1 MSDMTNGFF
10 EAKTVWVTGASSGL
24 GRAMAIDLSRR
35 GARVI
40 LSGRNEAAL
49 KETQGQLAG
58 DSLILAFET
67 TDMEALPGV
76 VETALAWSGRLDGLI
91 NNAGI
96 SQRSLIVDTDMAV
109 YRRLMEVD
117 FFAPVALTK
126 LVLPHMIAAGA
137 GHVAIVSS
145 LAGKIGTPVRSGYCA
160 AKHACVGFFESL
172 RAEVETAYG
181 IGVSVILP
189 GSVQTGISRNAL
201 SANGDARGVSDAN
214 IEGGIKAGAAA
225 SLILDGIAAGQ
236 TDIVIAEG
244 MEAAALGLRTSDPD
258 QLFAILAE
266 QGRQLAASA
275 GSDKPIELR
284 RVNDDTPA

>member
-1 MSDMTNGFF
+1 MGDGFY
-10 EAKTVWVTGASSGL
+10 AGKTFWVTGASSGL

-49 KETQGQLAG
+49 AETRDQLAG
-58 DSLILAFET
+58 DSHVLAFET
-67 TDMEALPGV
+67 TDYDALPGIV
-76 VETALAWSGRLDGLI
+76 DDALAWTGRIDGLI

-126 LVLPHMIAAGA
+126 LVLPHMIAAGS
-137 GHVAIVSS
+137 GHVSIVSS

-160 AKHACVGFFESL
+160 AKHACVGFYEAM

-181 IGVSVILP
+181 ISVSVILP

-201 SANGDARGVSDAN
+201 SASGAPRGVSDAN
-214 IEGGIKAGAAA
+214 IDGGMKPESAAA
-225 SLILDGIAAGQ
+225 LILDGIAAGRN
-236 TDIVIAEG
+236 DIVIAEG
-244 MEAAALGLRTSDPD
+244 MEAAALGLRTSDPE

-266 QGRQLAASA
+266 QGRALAASA
-275 GSDKPIELR
+275 GSDEPIELR
-284 RVNDDTPA
+284 RVNDDAPV